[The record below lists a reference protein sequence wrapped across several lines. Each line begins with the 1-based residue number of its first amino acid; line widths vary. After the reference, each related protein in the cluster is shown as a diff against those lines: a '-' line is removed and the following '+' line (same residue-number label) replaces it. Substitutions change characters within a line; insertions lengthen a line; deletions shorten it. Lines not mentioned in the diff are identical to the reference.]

1 MNYMII
7 LAAIAV
13 FGLLFLI
20 LNGIASDNTSNYK
33 KRALI
38 NLIFGLINLVG
49 FIIIYFVDKQYEQKY
64 SFFDY
69 MSFVGAIT
77 LYTLILFITLYKKG
91 YNNRQKMFGR
101 IKLTTDKK
109 EYLYLV
115 CRCENDIYL
124 EKEKHSGFV
133 IKLDKKDFH
142 DEKIINF
149 VRKYSLI
156 INDDNFIKI
165 GEYILKPKKGKDIF
179 YHCYLVTLP
188 KSLES
193 SEYVAYNKKDIVN
206 LDFDS
211 LDRQIIFRV
220 LLQENFKIEKEI

>member
-1 MNYMII
+1 MII

-20 LNGIASDNTSNYK
+20 LNGIASDITSNYK

-38 NLIFGLINLVG
+38 NLIFGVINLVG
-49 FIIIYFVDKQYEQKY
+49 FMIIYFVDKQYEQKY

-69 MSFVGAIT
+69 MSFIGAIT

-179 YHCYLVTLP
+179 YQGSTDKELPVSAALNDLNTNKVSGVGITKIQSISQADHDALTEKDPATL
-188 KSLES
+188 
-193 SEYVAYNKKDIVN
+193 Y
-206 LDFDS
+206 
-211 LDRQIIFRV
+211 II
-220 LLQENFKIEKEI
+220 NN